1 MATALGILRI
11 EPRVFWAMTV
21 KELTAAFG
29 CFGRVG
35 VEGPPSR
42 SALQTMMLRFPDQEA
57 T

>member
-29 CFGRVG
+29 CIGRVG